1 MVVWSKKIGQILY
14 ADKIL
19 KNWVPNS
26 LFECVYFQGVFIL
39 TILFASQLTLGFFGV
54 TFHLRAQEDLRQ
66 ELVLRLQKN
75 YNVLGGEYFSPA
87 LDYIQTTVIKGK
99 LFKEPRHKK
108 LNLRL
113 HEWWKLL
120 PSGQYKLS
128 LIFMRDNSDIL
139 CWDYSQKSSF
149 TLISFLGIWI
159 EIFWWNS

>member
-1 MVVWSKKIGQILY
+1 MSTAKSFKFVKIALQSSVVVWYKKIGQILY

-108 LNLRL
+108 LNNDGTFCRVVSTNY
-113 HEWWKLL
+113 
-120 PSGQYKLS
+120 P
-128 LIFMRDNSDIL
+128 
-139 CWDYSQKSSF
+139 
-149 TLISFLGIWI
+149 
-159 EIFWWNS
+159 